1 MLTIIDLN
9 RNEELSASEMGKVTG
24 GLLAF
29 APVDSAPRADDDLL
43 AMQESGEDA
52 VPSLKPR

>member
-1 MLTIIDLN
+1 MLTIVDLN

-29 APVDSAPRADDDLL
+29 APVDSVPRADDDLL
-43 AMQESGEDA
+43 GLRLPADDILPGT
-52 VPSLKPR
+52 LL